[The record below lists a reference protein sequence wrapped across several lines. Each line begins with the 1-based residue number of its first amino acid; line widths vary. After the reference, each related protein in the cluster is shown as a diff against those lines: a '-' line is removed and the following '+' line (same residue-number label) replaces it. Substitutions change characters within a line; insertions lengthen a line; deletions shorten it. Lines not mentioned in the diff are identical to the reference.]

1 MAKKNIKHMSRDDTM
16 IKTLDEMLNK
26 AKEIETKT
34 LVVAC
39 ADDEHVLEAVELA
52 RKENIVHAILVGDEK
67 KTKAIMKDLSIDEDN
82 FSFVNENDKQL
93 ACEKAVKLVS
103 TNETYFLMKGLVDS
117 STILRAALNK
127 EFGLRTKNRI
137 SHVSV
142 LEVPTHSKLLMM
154 TDGAMNIAPTV
165 DEKRQI
171 IENAS
176 KIAHALGNE
185 NPHVGVIGAV
195 EKVNPQMQ
203 ATLDAKA
210 LIQMNKDGRI
220 TNCIV
225 GGPFAIDNAIN
236 KEAALHKG
244 VKDPIAGDVDI
255 LLMPRI
261 EAGNIFYKT
270 MMFLAGAK
278 GASVIAGAKKPIV
291 LTSRADSTE
300 SKFLSIALSA
310 LVNDL

>member
-1 MAKKNIKHMSRDDTM
+1 M
-16 IKTLDEMLNK
+16 IKSLQELVLK
-26 AKEIETKT
+26 AKEIETKK

-52 RKENIVHAILVGDEK
+52 RKENIINAILVGNETNTK
-67 KTKAIMKDLSIDEDN
+67 KIMQELDINEEN
-82 FSFVNENDKQL
+82 YSFVNEPDQQA
-93 ACEKAVKLVS
+93 ACETAVKLVS
-103 TNETYFLMKGLVDS
+103 SNTTYFLMKGLVDS
-117 STILRAALNK
+117 KTILRAALNK
-127 EFGLRTKNRI
+127 EYGLRTQNRI

-142 LEVPTHSKLLMM
+142 LEVPTHHKLLMM
-154 TDGAMNIAPTV
+154 SDGAMNIAPTL

-171 IENAS
+171 IENTS
-176 KIAHALGNE
+176 KIAHAIGIEL
-185 NPHVGVIGAV
+185 PKVGVIGAV
-195 EKVNPQMQ
+195 EKVNPQME
-203 ATLDAKA
+203 ATLHAEA
-210 LIQMNKDGRI
+210 LKEMNKEGTIKD
-220 TNCIV
+220 CIV

-244 VKDPIAGDVDI
+244 VTDPIAGDVDI

-261 EAGNIFYKT
+261 EAGNVFYKT
-270 MMFLAGAK
+270 MMFLGNAK

-310 LVNDL
+310 LVNNLS